1 MATTTTNFGWDIPQ
15 STDLVKDGATAI
27 AALGQDID
35 TALVDLKGGTTG
47 QILAKASNT
56 DLDYSWITN
65 DVGDITAVTAG
76 TGISGG
82 GTSGAVTVTNSM
94 ATAIDAKGD
103 LIGGT
108 GADTF
113 SRLAV
118 GANGTVLTAD
128 SAETTGLKWAAPA
141 ASGLTF
147 IAKSTATNTS
157 SHNIANCFTSDY
169 TNYRVI
175 FNFSAVSSAGM
186 DTGIQLSSSGTPA
199 TSGYN
204 SQRFFGGNTTVGA
217 DVNGGGN
224 DEWNFLYV
232 SSNFPGSPYGSIEF
246 GNPQVAANSNFH
258 SYGYMCATG
267 QQYFFINGGFLN
279 NTTQY
284 DGFTIKAGANFS
296 ADFYIY
302 GYKKA

>member
-113 SRLAV
+113 ARLAV

-128 SAETTGLKWAAPA
+128 SAEATGLKWAVASS
-141 ASGLTF
+141 ASGLTK
-147 IAKSTATNTS
+147 IAAADFSAITSIDIDSLFSSTYEHYMMVLSCTTSASASFNLRMRHGGTTITSADYYGGGWSVDRGGSTASFGQSGSTS
-157 SHNIANCFTSDY
+157 RQI
-169 TNYRVI
+169 I
-175 FNFSAVSSAGM
+175 P
-186 DTGIQLSSSGTPA
+186 DTGGKSLITIFFSRVGNASEEATWEVTGTWGGQQQSGHMSGLCNVAQTYTGINLSVSTGNA
-199 TSGYN
+199 TG
-204 SQRFFGGNTTVGA
+204 
-217 DVNGGGN
+217 
-224 DEWNFLYV
+224 
-232 SSNFPGSPYGSIEF
+232 
-246 GNPQVAANSNFH
+246 
-258 SYGYMCATG
+258 SYG
-267 QQYFFINGGFLN
+267 
-279 NTTQY
+279 
-284 DGFTIKAGANFS
+284 
-296 ADFYIY
+296 IY
-302 GYKKA
+302 GLAK

>member
-82 GTSGAVTVTNSM
+82 GTTGAVTITNSM

-103 LIGGT
+103 LIAGT
-108 GADTF
+108 AADTF

-118 GANGTVLTAD
+118 GGDYGFLQALA
-128 SAETTGLKWAAPA
+128 SESTGLKWNDGAWTTYTPTVTAQSGTFTTVSATGRYIRIGKLCIVNVSITVTNNGTAAVQTFATAPFA
-141 ASGLTF
+141 ASSSQIYSGCGRENAVQGWMLQSRITTD
-147 IAKSTATNTS
+147 STIRIGKYDGS
-157 SHNIANCFTSDY
+157 Y
-169 TNYRVI
+169 
-175 FNFSAVSSAGM
+175 G
-186 DTGIQLSSSGTPA
+186 SGT
-199 TSGYN
+199 GY
-204 SQRFFGGNTTVGA
+204 QLDTTTIY
-217 DVNGGGN
+217 
-224 DEWNFLYV
+224 E
-232 SSNFPGSPYGSIEF
+232 
-246 GNPQVAANSNFH
+246 VA
-258 SYGYMCATG
+258 
-267 QQYFFINGGFLN
+267 
-279 NTTQY
+279 
-284 DGFTIKAGANFS
+284 
-296 ADFYIY
+296 
-302 GYKKA
+302 